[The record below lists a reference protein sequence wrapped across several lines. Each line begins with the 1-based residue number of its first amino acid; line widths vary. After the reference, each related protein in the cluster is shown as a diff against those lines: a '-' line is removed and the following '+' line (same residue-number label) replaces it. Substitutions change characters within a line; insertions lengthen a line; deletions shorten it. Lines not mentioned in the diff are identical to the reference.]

1 LKWMQHSA
9 LGIPGVYS
17 DLPMYQKLCTN
28 DVDGFL
34 VAPGHWHEPL
44 EALVQDAD
52 LRKRISIKCLQNV
65 QKHGINKTAGNWL
78 SAWQQIL
85 ALCP

>member
-1 LKWMQHSA
+1 
-9 LGIPGVYS
+9 
-17 DLPMYQKLCTN
+17 LPMYQKLCTN